1 MDQKKPT
8 FEDLVGTKDVQEWT
22 NDVTD
27 GELSVVSGLANKQL
41 ELALQV
47 SELEANLKAKK
58 EELRLTSEQEL
69 PDAMQAAGLTQI
81 TLCTGEKISINEFYK
96 AHISKANQEKAYEW
110 LVSNGHEGLIKNEV
124 LLKFGREETEVVNQT
139 VSALQSRGLSPEV
152 RQSIHPSTLRAFIKE
167 QFTSGNDIPTE
178 PFGIYI
184 GTKAIIKK
192 D

>member
-81 TLCTGEKISINEFYK
+81 TLSTGEKISINEFYK
-96 AHISKANQEKAYEW
+96 AHISKANQEKAYEG
-110 LVSNGHEGLIKNEV
+110 LGSNGHEGLIKNEV

>member
-1 MDQKKPT
+1 MNKKPT
-8 FEDLVGTKDVQEWT
+8 FEDLVGKENIQEWS
-22 NDVTD
+22 NEVSD
-27 GELSVVSGLANKQL
+27 GELSIVSNLANKQL
-41 ELALQV
+41 KLATELKQ
-47 SELEANLKAKK
+47 LEVDLKSKK

-81 TLCTGEKISINEFYK
+81 VLSTGEKISINEFYN
-96 AHISKANQEKAYEW
+96 AHISKANQETAYKW
-110 LVSNGHEGLIKNEV
+110 LIKNGHAGLIKNEV
-124 LLKFGREETEVVNQT
+124 LLKFDRGEDEKVEQT
-139 VSALQSRGLSPEV
+139 VSALQARGLSPNL
-152 RQSIHPSTLRAFIKE
+152 RQSVHPSTLKAFVKE

>member
-1 MDQKKPT
+1 MNEKPT
-8 FEDLVGTKDVQEWT
+8 FEDLVGTSDAQQWD
-22 NDVTD
+22 NDVSD
-27 GELSVVSGLANKQL
+27 GELSIVSSLANKQL
-41 ELALQV
+41 QLATEV
-47 SELEANLKAKK
+47 AELEANLKAKK

-81 TLCTGEKISINEFYK
+81 KLNSGENISINEFYN

-110 LVSNGHEGLIKNEV
+110 LTANGHEGLIKNEV
-124 LLKFGREETEVVNQT
+124 LLKFGREESLVVDET
-139 VSALQSRGLSPEV
+139 VSALQARGLSPQV
-152 RQSIHPSTLRAFIKE
+152 RQSVHPSTLKAFVKE

>member
-1 MDQKKPT
+1 MNEKPT
-8 FEDLVGTKDVQEWT
+8 FEDLVGTSDAQQWD
-22 NDVTD
+22 NDVSD
-27 GELSVVSGLANKQL
+27 GELSIVSALANKQL
-41 ELALQV
+41 QLATEV
-47 SELEANLKAKK
+47 AELETNLKAKK

-81 TLCTGEKISINEFYK
+81 KLNSGENISINEFYN

-110 LVSNGHEGLIKNEV
+110 LTANGHEGLIKNEV
-124 LLKFGREETEVVNQT
+124 LLKFGREESLVVDET
-139 VSALQSRGLSPEV
+139 VSALQARGLSPQV
-152 RQSIHPSTLRAFIKE
+152 RQSVHPSTLKAFVKE

-184 GTKAIIKK
+184 GTKAIIIK

>member
-1 MDQKKPT
+1 MNEKPT
-8 FEDLVGTKDVQEWT
+8 FEDLVGTADVQEWT
-22 NDVTD
+22 NEVTD
-27 GELSVVSGLANKQL
+27 GELSIVSTLANKQL
-41 ELALQV
+41 KLATNV
-47 SELEANLKAKK
+47 AELEAELKAKK

-81 TLCTGEKISINEFYK
+81 TLSTGEKISVNEFYN

-110 LVSNGHEGLIKNEV
+110 LVTNGHEGLIKNEV
-124 LLKFGREETEVVNQT
+124 LLKFGREETEVVDQT

-152 RQSIHPSTLRAFIKE
+152 RQSVHPSTLKAFVKE

-184 GTKAIIKK
+184 GTKATIKK

>member
-1 MDQKKPT
+1 MNKDNPT
-8 FEDLVGTKDVQEWT
+8 FEDLVGTEDVQEWT

-27 GELSVVSGLANKQL
+27 GELSIVSNLANKQL
-41 ELALQV
+41 KLATEV

-69 PDAMQAAGLTQI
+69 PDAMQSAGLTQI
-81 TLCTGEKISINEFYK
+81 TLSTGEKISINEFYN

-124 LLKFGREETEVVNQT
+124 LLKFGREESEVVDET

-152 RQSIHPSTLRAFIKE
+152 RQSVHPSTLKAFVKE

-184 GTKAIIKK
+184 GTKATIKK

>member
-81 TLCTGEKISINEFYK
+81 TLSTGEKISINEFYK

-184 GTKAIIKK
+184 GSKAIIKK

>member
-1 MDQKKPT
+1 MSKKPT
-8 FEDLVGTKDVQEWT
+8 FEDLVGTADVQEWT
-22 NDVTD
+22 NEVTD
-27 GELSVVSGLANKQL
+27 GELSIVSNLANKQL
-41 ELALQV
+41 KLATEV
-47 SELEANLKAKK
+47 AELEASLKAKK

-81 TLCTGEKISINEFYK
+81 RLSSGENITINEFYN

-124 LLKFGREETEVVNQT
+124 LMKFGRDESEVVEQT

-152 RQSIHPSTLRAFIKE
+152 RQSVHPSTLKAFVKE

-184 GTKAIIKK
+184 GTKATIKK

>member
-1 MDQKKPT
+1 MSKKPT
-8 FEDLVGTKDVQEWT
+8 FEDLVGTADVQEWT
-22 NDVTD
+22 NEVTD
-27 GELSVVSGLANKQL
+27 GELSIVSTLANKQL
-41 ELALQV
+41 KLATDV
-47 SELEANLKAKK
+47 AELEADLKAKK

-81 TLCTGEKISINEFYK
+81 TLSTGEKISINEFYN

-124 LLKFGREETEVVNQT
+124 LMKFGRDESEVVEQT

-152 RQSIHPSTLRAFIKE
+152 RQSVHPSTLKAFVKE

-184 GTKAIIKK
+184 GTKATIKK

>member
-1 MDQKKPT
+1 MNEKPT
-8 FEDLVGTKDVQEWT
+8 FEDLIGSENVQEWT
-22 NDVTD
+22 NNVTD
-27 GELSVVSGLANKQL
+27 GELTIVSDLANKQL
-41 ELALQV
+41 TLATHV
-47 SELEANLKAKK
+47 SELETELKAKK

-69 PDAMQAAGLTQI
+69 PDAMQQAGLTQI
-81 TLCTGEKISINEFYK
+81 TLSSGEKISINEFYN

-110 LVSNGHEGLIKNEV
+110 LATNGHEGLIKNEV
-124 LLKFGREETEVVNQT
+124 LLKFGREETEVVDET

-152 RQSIHPSTLRAFIKE
+152 RQSVHPSTLKAFVKE

-184 GTKAIIKK
+184 GTKATIKK

>member
-1 MDQKKPT
+1 MTEKPT
-8 FEDLVGTKDVQEWT
+8 FEDLIGTKDVQEWT

-27 GELSVVSGLANKQL
+27 GELNTVSTLANKQL
-41 ELALQV
+41 RLATDV
-47 SELEANLKAKK
+47 AELEANLKAKK

-81 TLCTGEKISINEFYK
+81 VLSTGEKISINEFYN
-96 AHISKANQEKAYEW
+96 AHISKANQEVAYQW
-110 LVSNGHEGLIKNEV
+110 LIKNGHAGLIKNEV
-124 LLKFGREETEVVNQT
+124 LLKFDRGEDEKVAQT
-139 VSALQSRGLSPEV
+139 VSALQARGLSPNV
-152 RQSIHPSTLRAFIKE
+152 RQSVHHSSLKAFVKE
-167 QFTSGNDIPTE
+167 QFTAGNDIPTE

>member
-1 MDQKKPT
+1 MSKKPT
-8 FEDLVGTKDVQEWT
+8 FEDLVGTADVQEWT
-22 NDVTD
+22 NEVTD
-27 GELSVVSGLANKQL
+27 GELSIVSTLANKQL
-41 ELALQV
+41 KLATEV
-47 SELEANLKAKK
+47 AELEAGLKAKK
-58 EELRLTSEQEL
+58 EELRSTSEQEL

-81 TLCTGEKISINEFYK
+81 RLSTGENITIKEFYN

-124 LLKFGREETEVVNQT
+124 LMKFGRDESEVVEQT

-152 RQSIHPSTLRAFIKE
+152 RQSVHPSTLKAFVKE

-184 GTKAIIKK
+184 GTKATIKK